1 MIKENWIYKVLS
13 SSKGKLSEN
22 LTRSRRCEE
31 ELYFNMPL
39 SFWEGKIQR
48 GYQVRKPALY
58 IGLRRLRTMALCKEK
73 QLCLLFFMNL
83 QVIVPTGS
91 FFVLLQS
98 EEKKNE

>member
-1 MIKENWIYKVLS
+1 
-13 SSKGKLSEN
+13 
-22 LTRSRRCEE
+22 
-31 ELYFNMPL
+31 
-39 SFWEGKIQR
+39 
-48 GYQVRKPALY
+48 
-58 IGLRRLRTMALCKEK
+58 MALCKEK